1 MKGLVAGFSIGILV
15 IVCIV
20 TAAQYTTSLKYP
32 SVTVDIQ
39 GQGSVLGDF
48 DTTLWTNQKY
58 MQFRGIPYAESPR
71 GKLRFKAPVARL
83 PWRQIFD
90 ATRYG
95 RRCPVI
101 TTVSNL
107 TAQELKADLEDC
119 LNLSVFTKDLITK
132 RPVMFY
138 IYGGGFYNGSASDH
152 PPKHLLE
159 KDIVLV
165 VSQYRVGALGWLT
178 TFTHDMPG
186 NAPFMDILLALKWVQ
201 DHISDFGGDPDNV
214 TVFGQSAG
222 AAMTSALLLS
232 PKSTGLF
239 KRVIVQ
245 SGSILGHWAINSD
258 PRKQTERICE
268 ALNCGV
274 CKRNDELYDCLS
286 KATVLD
292 ILEVTQAED
301 FALVINDVYGNLPEH
316 PIELMKSYNRSIP
329 VMTGFTK
336 DDGSFVLATYY
347 DGMKAAIGN
356 MSLVK
361 VRQFA
366 DGIMNL
372 VNDRTRLSNNLLTR
386 LLFTPQILNGTAH
399 KEALPA
405 YFDLCTTIYIKS
417 PVIALTTQLKEKNL
431 ADIYLYSFDYEG
443 QNTRFGYE
451 LGNEH
456 YPFNGGVHHSNDNI
470 YLFSTHSLND
480 NDTRM
485 AQKMVELWT
494 SFAIDGIPSS
504 SEGPPILPMNSP
516 SGPYFHINNE
526 ITISND
532 VLDELTSTLDDP
544 DNKKIDR
551 ENIEF

>member
-1 MKGLVAGFSIGILV
+1 MRGLFVGFLLV
-15 IVCIV
+15 IFVINSIAV
-20 TAAQYTTSLKYP
+20 PAQWKRPTI
-32 SVTVDIQ
+32 TVDIK
-39 GQGSVLGDF
+39 GQGSVLGNF
-48 DTTLWTNQKY
+48 GTTLWTNQKY
-58 MQFRGIPYAESPR
+58 MRFRGIPYAEAPS
-71 GKLRFKAPVARL
+71 GNLRFKAPVARQ
-83 PWRQIFD
+83 PWNQKFD
-90 ATRYG
+90 ATKYG
-95 RRCPVI
+95 PHCPTKSYKHIGRDSIIDV
-101 TTVSNL
+101 
-107 TAQELKADLEDC
+107 EDC
-119 LNLSVFTKDLITK
+119 LHLSVFTKDLSAK
-132 RPVMFY
+132 RSVMFY
-138 IYGGGFYNGSASDH
+138 LHGGGFYYGAAADH
-152 PPKHLLE
+152 PPRYLLE

-165 VSQYRVGALGWLT
+165 VPQYRVGALGWLT

-186 NAPFMDILLALKWVQ
+186 NAPFMDILLALQWVQ
-201 DHISDFGGDPDNV
+201 EHISDFGGDPDNV

-222 AAMTSALLLS
+222 AIITSALLLS

-239 KRVIVQ
+239 KRVILQ
-245 SGSILGHWAINSD
+245 SGSIMGHSSIKKD
-258 PRKQTERICE
+258 PHRQFERICK
-268 ALNCGV
+268 ALDCGACEINNEV
-274 CKRNDELYDCLS
+274 HRCLRE
-286 KATVLD
+286 ATVD
-292 ILEVTQAED
+292 QILEVTQKESFRPVVNDINGIIPEQPAE
-301 FALVINDVYGNLPEH
+301 LLRKLN
-316 PIELMKSYNRSIP
+316 KSIS

-336 DDGSFVLATYY
+336 DDGSFVLAKYY
-347 DGMKAAIGN
+347 DKMKKVNGDLSTIT
-356 MSLVK
+356 

-399 KEALPA
+399 KEALSA
-405 YFDLCTTIYIKS
+405 YFDLCTTIYMKS
-417 PVIALTTQLKEKNL
+417 PIIAFATQLIEKDL

-443 QNTRFGYE
+443 QNTRFGYD

-504 SEGPPILPMNSP
+504 SEGPSILPMSSP

-544 DNKKIDR
+544 DNNKLDR
-551 ENIEF
+551 INREF